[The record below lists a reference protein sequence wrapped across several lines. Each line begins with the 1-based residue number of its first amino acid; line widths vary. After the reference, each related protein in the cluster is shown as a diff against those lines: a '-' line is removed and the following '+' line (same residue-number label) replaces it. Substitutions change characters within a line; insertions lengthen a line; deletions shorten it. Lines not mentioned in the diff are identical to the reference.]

1 MPHYLDYNATAPVR
15 SSVREAV
22 DWALGLPG
30 NPSSVHGAGRAAR
43 AAVEDARV
51 QVAALCGVAPASVVF
66 TATGSE
72 ANNLALYGAKPR
84 RIIVSAVEHPSV
96 LRPAAERPN
105 GFAMIGVN
113 GDGVADMAELEH
125 VLSQD
130 KCENPDTDRDS
141 GPVLVSVMMA
151 NNGTGVIQPV
161 RDVVRIAR
169 SHGALIHCD
178 AVQAAGRIVLDFAGF
193 DFDFMSLSA
202 HKIGGPKG
210 IGALIVKPGRVI
222 APLISGGGQERGFRA
237 GTENVPGIVG
247 FGVAAR
253 HAAEEAAG
261 VAEPER
267 LAKIRDRIEMA
278 VKEQA
283 NDAVIIGASASRLFN
298 TSCIAVPGRKA
309 ETQVIALDLAGV
321 QVSAGSA
328 CSSGKVEASHVLS
341 AMGLA
346 PDIATS
352 AIRVSLGH
360 GTTTADGDAFID
372 AWRSLGE
379 RAIEDAAR

>member
-43 AAVEDARV
+43 AAVEDARI

-72 ANNLALYGAKPR
+72 ANNLALYGSKPR

-105 GFAMIGVN
+105 GFAMIGVD
-113 GDGVADMAELEH
+113 GDGVADMAELEQ
-125 VLSQD
+125 VLDQD
-130 KCENPDTDRDS
+130 SNESPDA

-151 NNGTGVIQPV
+151 NNETGVIQPV

-169 SHGALIHCD
+169 AHGALIHCD
-178 AVQAAGRIVLDFAGF
+178 AVQAAGRVVLDFAGF

-247 FGVAAR
+247 FGVAAT

-261 VAEPER
+261 VTEPER
-267 LAKIRDRIEMA
+267 LAKIRDRIETA

-283 NDAVIIGASASRLFN
+283 NDAVIIGASAPRLFN

-352 AIRVSLGH
+352 AIRVSLGF

-372 AWRSLGE
+372 AWRSLGD

>member
-43 AAVEDARV
+43 AAVEDARI

-72 ANNLALYGAKPR
+72 ANNLALYGSKPR

-105 GFAMIGVN
+105 GFAMIGVD
-113 GDGVADMAELEH
+113 GDGVADMAELEQ
-125 VLSQD
+125 VLDQD
-130 KCENPDTDRDS
+130 SNESPDA

-151 NNGTGVIQPV
+151 NNETGVIQPV

-169 SHGALIHCD
+169 AHGALIHCD
-178 AVQAAGRIVLDFAGF
+178 AVQAAGRVVLDFAGV

-247 FGVAAR
+247 FGVAAT

-261 VAEPER
+261 VTEPER
-267 LAKIRDRIEMA
+267 LAKIRDRIETA

-283 NDAVIIGASASRLFN
+283 NDAVIIGASAPRLFN

-352 AIRVSLGH
+352 AIRVSLGF

-372 AWRSLGE
+372 AWRSLGD